1 MLAWLAP
8 SLQQEIGP
16 GMVLPGCQTGSQRRI
31 HMESFFPQPRWD
43 RHNPAGQR
51 PSPPI
56 PP

>member
-31 HMESFFPQPRWD
+31 HLESSFPQPQV
-43 RHNPAGQR
+43 GQA
-51 PSPPI
+51 
-56 PP
+56 